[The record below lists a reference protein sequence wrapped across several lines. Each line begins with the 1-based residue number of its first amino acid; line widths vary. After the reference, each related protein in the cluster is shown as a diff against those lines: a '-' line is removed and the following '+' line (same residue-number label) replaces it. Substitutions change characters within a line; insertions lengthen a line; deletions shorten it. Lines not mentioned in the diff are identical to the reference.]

1 MSIGSRSRVV
11 TSPAEVIE
19 NIATYMRSVAEPD
32 GRLAAR
38 IKQHPAWYAVRDE
51 QGRWMFGP
59 SKFIGY
65 RQANAE
71 EYLASY
77 SRKDGKE
84 TEPAL
89 LTWFEQVD
97 MGTPLGRELY
107 GEFILFAEKFGKT
120 PNVNWR
126 VSVMQEEL
134 LARGLS
140 GRRGSESDI
149 ASRIVYDPE
158 ICGGR
163 PRIKGTRVRVSD
175 IIAALAEGASA
186 EQIVEDYPYLSAA
199 DISAALSY
207 AARAVDHR
215 VLKAA

>member
-1 MSIGSRSRVV
+1 MSSRSRARVV

-19 NIATYMRSVAEPD
+19 NIATYMRSVAEEE
-32 GRLAAR
+32 RLQAR
-38 IKQHPAWYAVRDE
+38 IKQHPAWYAVKDLQE
-51 QGRWMFGP
+51 RWLFGP

-65 RQANAE
+65 HQANAKD
-71 EYLASY
+71 YLASY

-89 LTWFEQVD
+89 SAWFEQVD
-97 MGTPLGRELY
+97 IGTPLGRELHD
-107 GEFILFAEKFGKT
+107 EFIRFAEKFGKT

-126 VSVMQEEL
+126 VSVTQEEL
-134 LARGLS
+134 AARGLS
-140 GRRGSESDI
+140 GRRGSEADI
-149 ASRIVYDPE
+149 VSRIAYDPE

-175 IIAALAEGASA
+175 IVNALAEGASV
-186 EQIVEDYPYLSAA
+186 EEILEDYPYLSAE
-199 DISAALSY
+199 DIAAALNY
-207 AARAVDHR
+207 AAKAVDHR